1 MALAKRYLKSK
12 PVCKVTFRLSKA
24 AAQSA
29 AHVHLVGEFNQWN
42 ILATPMKKLKNGDF
56 TLTLDLKPNR
66 TYQFRYLIDQIRW
79 ENDENADKYVPTPF
93 GDCDN
98 SVVVI

>member
-1 MALAKRYLKSK
+1 MTLTKRYLKSK
-12 PVCKVTFRLSKA
+12 PVCKVTFRLSKSVV
-24 AAQSA
+24 QSA

-42 ILATPMKKLKNGDF
+42 ILATPMKRLKNGGF
-56 TLTLDLKPNR
+56 TLTLDLEPNR
-66 TYQFRYLIDQIRW
+66 SYQFRYLIDQVRW

-98 SVVVI
+98 SVVVV

>member
-1 MALAKRYLKSK
+1 MTLTKRYLKSR
-12 PVCKVTFRLSKA
+12 PVCKVTFRLSKSVV
-24 AAQSA
+24 QSA

-42 ILATPMKKLKNGDF
+42 ILATPMKRLKNGGF

-66 TYQFRYLIDQIRW
+66 SYQFRYLIDQVRW

-98 SVVVI
+98 SVVVV

>member
-1 MALAKRYLKSK
+1 MTLTKRFLNSS
-12 PVCKVTFRLSKA
+12 PVCKVTFRLSKSVV
-24 AAQSA
+24 QSA

-42 ILATPMKKLKNGDF
+42 ILATPMKRLKNGDF
-56 TLTLDLKPNR
+56 TLTLDLEPNR
-66 TYQFRYLIDQIRW
+66 AYQFRYLINQVRW

-98 SVVVI
+98 SVVVV

>member
-1 MALAKRYLKSK
+1 MTLTKRYLKSR
-12 PVCKVTFRLSKA
+12 PVCKVTFRLSKSVV
-24 AAQSA
+24 QSA

-42 ILATPMKKLKNGDF
+42 ILATPMKPLKNGDF
-56 TLTLDLKPNR
+56 TLTLDLEPNR
-66 TYQFRYLIDQIRW
+66 AYQYRYLIDQVRW

-98 SVVVI
+98 SVVVV

>member
-1 MALAKRYLKSK
+1 MTLTKRYLKSR
-12 PVCKVTFRLSKA
+12 PVCKVTFRLSKSVV
-24 AAQSA
+24 QSA

-42 ILATPMKKLKNGDF
+42 ILATPMKRLKNGDF
-56 TLTLDLKPNR
+56 TLTLDLEPNR
-66 TYQFRYLIDQIRW
+66 AYQFRYLINQVRW

-98 SVVVI
+98 SVVVV

>member
-1 MALAKRYLKSK
+1 MTLTKRYLKSR
-12 PVCKVTFRLSKA
+12 PVCKVTFRLSKSVV
-24 AAQSA
+24 QSA

-42 ILATPMKKLKNGDF
+42 ILATPMKRLKNGDF
-56 TLTLDLKPNR
+56 TLTLDLEPNR
-66 TYQFRYLIDQIRW
+66 AYQFRYLINQVRW

-98 SVVVI
+98 SVVIV

>member
-1 MALAKRYLKSK
+1 MTLTKRYLKSR
-12 PVCKVTFRLSKA
+12 PVCKVTFRLSKSVV
-24 AAQSA
+24 QSA

-42 ILATPMKKLKNGDF
+42 ILATPMKRLKNGDF
-56 TLTLDLKPNR
+56 ILTLDLEPNR
-66 TYQFRYLIDQIRW
+66 AYQFRYLINQVRW

-98 SVVVI
+98 SVVVV